1 MNNKLTLTEF
11 LAKRICES
19 NSQNIT
25 EDFAE
30 EIATTI
36 HEEYQDEMEMTND
49 EWDKFNTALVK
60 FIEDELLEDA
70 EKLAEEWTEDNEEWA
85 KEREEA
91 SRGQY

>member
-1 MNNKLTLTEF
+1 MKTKLTLTEI
-11 LAKRICES
+11 LTKRICES
-19 NSQNIT
+19 GSHNIA

-30 EIATTI
+30 ELATTI
-36 HEEYQDEMEMTND
+36 HEEYQDEMEMTDD

-70 EKLAEEWTEDNEEWA
+70 EKLANDWSEDNEEWI

>member
-1 MNNKLTLTEF
+1 MKTKLTLTEL

-19 NSQNIT
+19 NSQNIA

-30 EIATTI
+30 ELATTI

-49 EWDKFNTALVK
+49 EWDKFNTTLVK

-70 EKLAEEWTEDNEEWA
+70 EKLAKDWTEDNAEWI

-91 SRGQY
+91 SHGQY

>member
-19 NSQNIT
+19 GSHNVT
-25 EDFAE
+25 ENLAE

-36 HEEYQDEMEMTND
+36 HEEYQNEMEMTND
-49 EWDKFNTALVK
+49 EWDKFNTTLVK
-60 FIEDELLEDA
+60 FIESELLEDA
-70 EKLAEEWTEDNEEWA
+70 EKLAKDWTEDNEEWI

-91 SRGQY
+91 SHGQY

>member
-1 MNNKLTLTEF
+1 MNNKLTLIEF

-19 NSQNIT
+19 ESQNIA
-25 EDFAE
+25 EGFAE

-49 EWDKFNTALVK
+49 EWDKFNDALVK

-70 EKLAEEWTEDNEEWA
+70 EKLANDWSEDNEEWI